1 MIRVIFV
8 DDHAMV
14 RAGLRASLAKVADI
28 EVVGEAGTGEDGVK
42 LARELKPHVVLMDLQ
57 LPGISG
63 LEAASRICAHDPACK
78 VIALTGQN
86 ESPFPRKF
94 MEAGASG
101 YVTKEGPVDELVQ
114 AIRTVAAGRRFIS
127 QHIAQA
133 MALDAMNG
141 AGASP
146 FDVLTKR
153 EIEIVVALAR
163 GEDMPT
169 IAKRLHVSAKTV
181 ASHKYNVFKKLDLDS
196 DVALTHL
203 ALRHGLVESAKKK
216 PR

>member
-28 EVVGEAGTGEDGVK
+28 EVVGEAGTGEEGVK
-42 LARELKPHVVLMDLQ
+42 LARELKPHVVLMDLH

-63 LEAASRICAHDPACK
+63 LEAAARICSHDPECK

-101 YVTKEGPVDELVQ
+101 YVTKEGPVDELIA
-114 AIRTVAAGRRFIS
+114 AIRQVAAGRRFIS

-141 AGASP
+141 NSQSP
-146 FDVLTKR
+146 FDSLTKR
-153 EIEIVVALAR
+153 EIEIAVALAH

-169 IAKRLHVSAKTV
+169 IAKRLHLSAKTV
-181 ASHKYNVFKKLDLDS
+181 ASHKYNVFKKLEVDS
-196 DVALTHL
+196 DVGLAHL
-203 ALRHGLVESAKKK
+203 ALRHGLVDTGKKK

>member
-14 RAGLRASLAKVADI
+14 RAGYRASLAKIADI
-28 EVVGEAGTGEDGVK
+28 EVIGEAGTGEEGIR
-42 LARELKPHVVLMDLQ
+42 LARELKPHVVLMDLH

-63 LEAASRICAHDPACK
+63 LEAAARIVHHDEHCR
-78 VIALTGQN
+78 VIALTGHN
-86 ESPFPRKF
+86 ESPFPRRF
-94 MEAGASG
+94 LEAGAAG
-101 YVTKEGPVDELVQ
+101 YVTKECPVEELVQ
-114 AIRTVAAGRRFIS
+114 AIRSVAAGRRFIS

-141 AGASP
+141 AQNSP
-146 FDVLTKR
+146 FDLLTKR
-153 EIEIVVALAR
+153 EIEIVVALAN

-169 IAKRLHVSAKTV
+169 IGKRLHVSAKTV
-181 ASHKYNVFKKLDLDS
+181 ASHKYNVFRKLEVDN
-196 DVALTHL
+196 DVALAHL
-203 ALRHGLVESAKKK
+203 AVRHGLVEPATKK